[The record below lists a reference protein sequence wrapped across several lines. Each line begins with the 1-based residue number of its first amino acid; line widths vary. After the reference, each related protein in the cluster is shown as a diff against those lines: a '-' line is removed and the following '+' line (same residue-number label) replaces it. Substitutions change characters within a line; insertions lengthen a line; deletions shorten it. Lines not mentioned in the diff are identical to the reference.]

1 MLRHIFNTLAVAKG
15 NNQIGNLEIQNQEAK
30 IQK

>member
-15 NNQIGNLEIQNQEAK
+15 NKIENGKSEIENQNLYL
-30 IQK
+30 